1 MDKTAFAGVQDFH
14 PAALQ
19 SLDILSKKLWII
31 KEFYHQELIMLRSM
45 RSGKFFKYIFL
56 ALLAMAGG
64 GLVLMDVQGVLTN
77 RGGQA
82 VKVAE
87 VDGEKITGAELGHL
101 VNLQLQRLK
110 ISSADAYRAGLPF
123 RILNDEIN
131 SRIFNLEAQD
141 AGIRVDDATAAVA
154 IRDQIVQPLAAQGLP
169 QDQALQYMLQR
180 MGLSEQQLMNNVKM
194 QIAAESLMR
203 IVTAGAYAPDQMVTD
218 ALKYRNEARR
228 GEYITLK
235 TSELAKVGEPSA
247 EEIEAYY
254 TQKQSRYMLP
264 EFRTLQVLVM
274 DAKSLGIDA
283 AVTDAEIQAY
293 YDEHIADYSTPETRE
308 ILQVSLDSEEA
319 AQKLRTAAANGGLK
333 KAVQAAGDDSLDLV
347 TATYSEQDVP
357 EELQAAVF
365 KDTKP
370 GEVSAPVETPFG
382 WHLVEVVKVTEAGTK
397 KPLADVRGEIEK
409 NLSLA
414 KTADAIYKRIEEVED
429 MAAGHSSM
437 AEIAAEIG
445 VTPVEIAK
453 IDADGLTGDTFK
465 KPAAAEKLP
474 MFDKVLEYGFTLQ
487 EGEVSSVIET
497 QDASFLVVSPVEV
510 FKPAAKPLAD
520 VKKDVIAAWKEDK
533 KNEALDKTA
542 SDIMTRLNL
551 GGKLED
557 IAKEYNKPLERSK
570 MLRRDSDAKDA
581 VLGRGMIPA
590 LFSLDMIGQTTTVR
604 GDNSLSFLRLAERKI
619 DMADQPDAAEIN
631 KQRLSLEQSMRGDIV
646 NQFRAGLMD
655 KYKVEINAK
664 AIEDMYASN
673 EAEE

>member
-1 MDKTAFAGVQDFH
+1 
-14 PAALQ
+14 
-19 SLDILSKKLWII
+19 
-31 KEFYHQELIMLRSM
+31 MLRSM

-87 VDGEKITGAELGHL
+87 VDGEKITGAELGQL
-101 VNLQLQRLK
+101 VNIQLQRLK
-110 ISSADAYRAGLPF
+110 VSSADAYRAGLPF

-131 SRIFNLEAQD
+131 SRIFNLAAQD
-141 AGIRVDDATAAVA
+141 AGIRVDNATAAVA
-154 IRDQIVQPLAAQGLP
+154 IRDQIVQPLSAQGMLP
-169 QDQALQYMLQR
+169 QQALQYALQR
-180 MGLSEQQLMNNVKM
+180 MGLTEQQLMNNVKM
-194 QIAAESLMR
+194 QLAAESLMR
-203 IVTAGAYAPDQMVTD
+203 IVTAGAYAPDQMVND

-228 GEYITLK
+228 GEYITLQAG
-235 TSELAKVGEPSA
+235 EIAKVGAPA
-247 EEIEAYY
+247 EEDIQAYY

-264 EFRTLQVLVM
+264 EYRTLQVLVL

-283 AVTDAEIQAY
+283 AVSDADVQAY

-308 ILQVSLDSEEA
+308 ILQVAVDSEDA
-319 AQKLRTAAANGGLK
+319 AQKLRAAAVNGGLK
-333 KAVQAAGDDSLDLV
+333 KAVEAAGDSSPSLV
-347 TATYSEQDVP
+347 SARYSEQDVP

-365 KDTKP
+365 KDTQP
-370 GEVSAPVETPFG
+370 GTVSAPVETPFG
-382 WHLVEVVKVTEAGTK
+382 WHLVEVVSVTAAGTK

-414 KTADAIYKRIEEVED
+414 KTVDAVYKRIEEVED
-429 MAAGHSSM
+429 MAAGHASM

-445 VTPVEIAK
+445 VTPVEIVR
-453 IDADGLTGDTFK
+453 IDSDGLAGETFK
-465 KPAAAEKLP
+465 KPAVAEKLP
-474 MFDKVLEYGFTLQ
+474 MFDKVLEYGFTLR

-497 QDASFLVVSPVEV
+497 KDASFLVVSPVEV
-510 FKPAAKPLAD
+510 FEPAPKPLAD

-551 GGKLED
+551 GEKLED
-557 IAKEYNKPLERSK
+557 IAKEYNKPIQRSK

-604 GDNSLSFLRLAERKI
+604 GDNSLSFLRLTERKI
-619 DMADQPDAAEIN
+619 DMADRPDAAEVN
-631 KQRLSLEQSMRGDIV
+631 RQRLSLEQSMRGDIAS
-646 NQFRAGLMD
+646 QFRQSLME
-655 KYKVEINAK
+655 KYKVKINAK

-673 EAEE
+673 DGE